1 MKADYFNMADDGGK
15 SEQIEKKKLTTKRLF
30 MTIVDGRRI
39 NRFIC

>member
-15 SEQIEKKKLTTKRLF
+15 SEQNEKKKLTTKRLF

-39 NRFIC
+39 DRFIC